1 MNTVSA
7 RELGVSEFTFGGWLF
22 SLLAQLC
29 SLMMIFSIHCSYVAS
44 CSLGMSKIRFN
55 E

>member
-22 SLLAQLC
+22 ALLAQGFLN
-29 SLMMIFSIHCSYVAS
+29 YVFLNTLFIRS
-44 CSLGMSKIRFN
+44 KLQLGNK
-55 E
+55 